1 MKYILTLVDPINPD
15 NNTTLECSTAQ
26 EARDYKVKAKKKGF
40 IVTVKGEKHDKRE
53 NQRILHQEK

>member
-15 NNTTLECSTAQ
+15 NNMTLECTTAQ
-26 EARDYKVKAKKKGF
+26 EAKEYKVKAKKQGY
-40 IVTVKGEKHDKRE
+40 IVTVKGEKYDERE